1 MHPWIIRYLAQT
13 MSNKVAPQDAQRQR
27 EWGAST
33 ECSTRG
39 LTRFRA
45 AGRIVSHINALGAGQ
60 VATQNKMGRFVLEE
74 EADMALVALVLQL
87 GLGAASPSDSAAHY
101 QVRSM
106 RLDMPVHVCQCVH
119 VWRICRHSSRGYA
132 GRCSR
137 APHF

>member
-1 MHPWIIRYLAQT
+1 M
-13 MSNKVAPQDAQRQR
+13 
-27 EWGAST
+27 
-33 ECSTRG
+33 
-39 LTRFRA
+39 
-45 AGRIVSHINALGAGQ
+45 SHINALGAGQ